1 MVPPFI
7 DEISPMFHLQINGEV
22 VYKWRD
28 VYGRPRTV
36 CDLLQASILPLGYEM
51 TESVRERVGKTTAES
66 IRRFWRKMQS
76 TKDGKK
82 RKRIKAE
89 TWIKLAIRPDEIKQT
104 PNDVLAQLTE
114 DNSKL
119 RAAVDEKA
127 ADLYDEMRQ
136 RLAHSGKEF
145 TEVGKKQ

>member
-1 MVPPFI
+1 MERCLWAPEDSV
-7 DEISPMFHLQINGEV
+7 
-22 VYKWRD
+22 
-28 VYGRPRTV
+28 
-36 CDLLQASILPLGYEM
+36 DLLQASILPLGYQM
-51 TESVRERVGKTTAES
+51 TESARERVGNTTAES
-66 IRRFWRKMQS
+66 IRQLWRKMQS

-119 RAAVDEKA
+119 RAAVEEIKGGRFVQRDAPEKN
-127 ADLYDEMRQ
+127 
-136 RLAHSGKEF
+136 SGKEF

>member
-1 MVPPFI
+1 MAKDAI
-7 DEISPMFHLQINGEV
+7 HQ
-22 VYKWRD
+22 
-28 VYGRPRTV
+28 GR
-36 CDLLQASILPLGYEM
+36 EK
-51 TESVRERVGKTTAES
+51 EKT
-66 IRRFWRKMQS
+66 
-76 TKDGKK
+76 
-82 RKRIKAE
+82 KRIKAE

-119 RAAVDEKA
+119 RAAVEEKA

-145 TEVGKKQ
+145 TEVGKKQQHRHLTQIK